1 MGIRTGGRVM
11 LLKLACWIAKR
22 HGFILIKSKV
32 PNYLGSEIL
41 LVEWVK
47 TEISNSY
54 YDRPKITME
63 GELPNV
69 DLRK

>member
-1 MGIRTGGRVM
+1 M
-11 LLKLACWIAKR
+11 LLKLACWIAKK

-32 PNYLGSEIL
+32 PNYLGNEIL

-47 TEISNSY
+47 AEISNTY

-63 GELPNV
+63 GELPYI
-69 DLRK
+69 DLEREEE

>member
-1 MGIRTGGRVM
+1 M
-11 LLKLACWIAKR
+11 LLQLACWIAEK

-32 PNYLGSEIL
+32 PNYLGNEIL

-47 TEISNSY
+47 VEISNTY

>member
-1 MGIRTGGRVM
+1 M
-11 LLKLACWIAKR
+11 LLKLACWIAKK

-32 PNYLGSEIL
+32 PNYLGNEIL

-47 TEISNSY
+47 FEISNTY

-63 GELPNV
+63 GELPYV
-69 DLRK
+69 DLEQEEE

>member
-1 MGIRTGGRVM
+1 MM
-11 LLKLACWIAKR
+11 LLKLACWIAKK

-32 PNYLGSEIL
+32 PNYLGNEIL

-47 TEISNSY
+47 AEIIHSY
-54 YDRPKITME
+54 YDSPKIRME
-63 GELPNV
+63 GELPTV

>member
-1 MGIRTGGRVM
+1 M
-11 LLKLACWIAKR
+11 LLKLAFWIAKK

-32 PNYLGSEIL
+32 PNYLGNEIL

-47 TEISNSY
+47 FEISNTY

-63 GELPNV
+63 GELPYV
-69 DLRK
+69 DLEQGEE